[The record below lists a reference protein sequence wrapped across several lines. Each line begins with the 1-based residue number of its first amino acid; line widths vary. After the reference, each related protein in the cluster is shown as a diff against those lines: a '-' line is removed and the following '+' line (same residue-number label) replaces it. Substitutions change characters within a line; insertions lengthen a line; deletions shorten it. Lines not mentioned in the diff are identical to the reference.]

1 VGTVRAEQSYPLTE
15 SAIVGNRTNRDPGT
29 EEQNQQLVEE
39 RKKEIETGKVPPGI
53 ERGSS
58 PRDHDKKE

>member
-1 VGTVRAEQSYPLTE
+1 
-15 SAIVGNRTNRDPGT
+15 VGNRTNRDPGT